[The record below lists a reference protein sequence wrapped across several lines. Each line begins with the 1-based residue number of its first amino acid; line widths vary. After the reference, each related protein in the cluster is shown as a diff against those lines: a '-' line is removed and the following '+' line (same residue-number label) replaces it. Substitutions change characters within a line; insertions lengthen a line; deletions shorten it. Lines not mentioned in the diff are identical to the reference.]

1 MKSRLD
7 SELVRRKIARSR
19 DDARELIESGS
30 VLVNGIVAT
39 KVATLVA
46 ENASIALSGDREEYV
61 SRGAR
66 KLVGA
71 LDSFGISS
79 FEGLR
84 VLDAGASTGG
94 FTEVL
99 LRRGASKVYAVDVGY
114 GQLAWSLQ
122 SHPQVRVMDR
132 TNVRGLT
139 PESVEGRVDVVVADL
154 SFISLTT
161 VLPVLVSLTK
171 EEGELFLMV
180 KPQFE
185 VGREQLGSGGVVR
198 EPELRAAAVRR
209 VTEEAWK
216 LGFGIKGIVASS
228 LPGPAGNVEYF
239 IWLRKGS
246 EQLRESDLAR
256 AIEEG
261 PS

>member
-1 MKSRLD
+1 MT
-7 SELVRRKIARSR
+7 A
-19 DDARELIESGS
+19 
-30 VLVNGIVAT
+30 N
-39 KVATLVA
+39 KVASLVD
-46 ENASIALSGDREEYV
+46 ESASIALSGDREEYV

-66 KLVGA
+66 KLAGA
-71 LDSFGISS
+71 LDYFGKSS

-84 VLDAGASTGG
+84 ILDAGASTGG

-132 TNVRGLT
+132 TNIRELT
-139 PESVEGRVDVVVADL
+139 PERIEGKVDVIVADL
-154 SFISLTT
+154 SFISLNT
-161 VLPVLVSLTK
+161 VLPVLVTVIK
-171 EEGELFLMV
+171 DEGEMFLMV

-198 EPELRAAAVRR
+198 EPELRAAAVKR
-209 VTEEAWK
+209 VTQEAWK
-216 LGFGIKGIVASS
+216 FGFGVKGIVASS
-228 LPGPAGNVEYF
+228 HPGPAGNVEYF

-256 AIEEG
+256 AIKEG

>member
-1 MKSRLD
+1 LKSRLD

-30 VLVNGIVAT
+30 VLVNGMTAN
-39 KVATLVA
+39 KVASLVD
-46 ENASIALSGDREEYV
+46 ESASIALSGDREEYV

-66 KLVGA
+66 KLAGA
-71 LDSFGISS
+71 LDYFGKSS

-84 VLDAGASTGG
+84 ILDAGASTGG

-132 TNVRGLT
+132 TNIRELT
-139 PESVEGRVDVVVADL
+139 PESIEDKVDVIVADL

-161 VLPVLVSLTK
+161 VLPVLVTVIK
-171 EEGELFLMV
+171 DEGEMFLMV

-198 EPELRAAAVRR
+198 EPELRAAAVKR
-209 VTEEAWK
+209 VAQEAWK
-216 LGFGIKGIVASS
+216 FGFGVKGIVASS
-228 LPGPAGNVEYF
+228 HPGPAGNVEYF

-246 EQLRESDLAR
+246 EQLRESDLAK
-256 AIEEG
+256 AIKEG